1 MPISHRRSLV
11 GLMVANLVLVRAY
24 EYFIVNKSEL
34 KGKKMMR
41 ENNSIDAGTSVK
53 DIESS

>member
-1 MPISHRRSLV
+1 MPISYRRSLV
-11 GLMVANLVLVRAY
+11 GLMVANLVLVCAY
-24 EYFIVNKSEL
+24 EYFILNKSEL

>member
-1 MPISHRRSLV
+1 MPISYRRSLV
-11 GLMVANLVLVRAY
+11 GLMVANLVLVCAY
-24 EYFIVNKSEL
+24 EYFIVNKSEH